1 MFCYEI
7 NANLKTDIFSENYQK
22 NIYFL
27 GKTVH
32 YIENMESIDN
42 WYFFSHNQFF
52 RLTEF
57 KDHIQGKIYISD
69 EVIPDFRLKEYDGDY
84 KKIFTLPY
92 EKEQVIEP
100 TGLSEETKKRI
111 STYAK
116 DYFHSN
122 EIYEINSNLNNF
134 LIITN
139 GKVEIDDYTLPVGI
153 ICYVPR
159 ERVREEEF
167 FSEIKIP
174 IVKRTLDDKIEEHRR
189 KADKIIACG
198 TDARKLEFF
207 MR

>member
-1 MFCYEI
+1 MGGRYSTTFLIAIIFHRAYLIYKRKGVIKMFCYEI

-69 EVIPDFRLKEYDGDY
+69 EVIPDFRHKEYDGDY

-100 TGLSEETKKRI
+100 TGLSEENKKRI

-116 DYFHSN
+116 DYFQ
-122 EIYEINSNLNNF
+122 I
-134 LIITN
+134 
-139 GKVEIDDYTLPVGI
+139 VQ
-153 ICYVPR
+153 R
-159 ERVREEEF
+159 E
-167 FSEIKIP
+167 
-174 IVKRTLDDKIEEHRR
+174 L
-189 KADKIIACG
+189 CL
-198 TDARKLEFF
+198 LEG
-207 MR
+207 